1 MKWKVNEMK
10 LVKMWQ
16 LFAKPPEEITACYAK
31 IRQNYAPLK
40 CRCMAVK
47 DDDDEIM
54 LYHSPKEC
62 VCADDGT
69 DYNVKN
75 VVMRLE
81 DDNYFIIYVEVK

>member
-1 MKWKVNEMK
+1 MK

-16 LFAKPPEEITACYAK
+16 LFVKPHEEITAAYAK
-31 IRQNYAPLK
+31 ILHNYQPLK
-40 CRCMAVK
+40 CRCMVVK
-47 DDDDEIM
+47 YDDDDKFM
-54 LYHSPKEC
+54 LYHSVKEC

-75 VVMRLE
+75 VSMMTE

>member
-1 MKWKVNEMK
+1 MK

-16 LFAKPPEEITACYAK
+16 LFAKPHEEITACYAK
-31 IRQNYAPLK
+31 ILRNYQPLK

-47 DDDDEIM
+47 YDDDGIM
-54 LYHSPKEC
+54 LYHSAKEC

-69 DYNVKN
+69 EYNVKN
-75 VVMRLE
+75 VTMMSE

>member
-1 MKWKVNEMK
+1 MK

-16 LFAKPPEEITACYAK
+16 LFAKPHEEITACYAK
-31 IRQNYAPLK
+31 ILSNYKPLK
-40 CRCMAVK
+40 CRCMAVNYGN
-47 DDDDEIM
+47 DIM

-69 DYNVKN
+69 EYNVKN
-75 VVMRLE
+75 VTMMTE

>member
-1 MKWKVNEMK
+1 MK

-16 LFAKPPEEITACYAK
+16 LFAKPHEEITSCYAK
-31 IRQNYAPLK
+31 IFVNYQPLK

-47 DDDDEIM
+47 YDDEIM

-75 VVMRLE
+75 VSMMME
-81 DDNYFIIYVEVK
+81 DDNYFTIYVEVK